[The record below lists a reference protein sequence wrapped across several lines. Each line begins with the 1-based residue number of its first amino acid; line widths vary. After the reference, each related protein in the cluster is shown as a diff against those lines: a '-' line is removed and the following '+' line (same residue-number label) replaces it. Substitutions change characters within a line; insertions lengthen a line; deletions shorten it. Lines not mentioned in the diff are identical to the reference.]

1 MKLKKYTLKGEPTTI
16 TVSDELFKADVR
28 PELVTQA
35 VHVYRSNQR
44 QGSASTLRRGEVR
57 ATTAKMYRQKGTG
70 NARHGAKTA
79 PIFVGGGVAHGPT
92 GFENW
97 KKTLPTKMARKA
109 TVYALSMQA
118 DKKAVAVVSGLEK
131 IDAKAKAAQEFISSL
146 ADTAQKN
153 TLVIID
159 ESHDNVVRAFSNVAN
174 VILTRADRVNAYE
187 VAQADSI
194 LVMEPALEKLSAR
207 LLNTKKDKAAE

>member
-1 MKLKKYTLKGEPTTI
+1 MKLKKYTLTGEPTTI

-35 VHVYRSNQR
+35 VYVYRSNQR

-57 ATTAKMYRQKGTG
+57 ATTAKVYRQKGTG
-70 NARHGAKTA
+70 NARHGARTA
-79 PIFVGGGVAHGPT
+79 PLFVGGGVAHGPT

-97 KKTLPTKMARKA
+97 KKSLPTKMARKA

-118 DKKAVAVVSGLEK
+118 EKKSVAVVSGLEK
-131 IDAKAKAAQEFISSL
+131 IDAKSKSALEFISSV
-146 ADTAQKN
+146 ADANKRSI
-153 TLVIID
+153 LMIID
-159 ESHDNVVRAFSNVAN
+159 ESHDNVIRAFSNIPN
-174 VILTRADRVNAYE
+174 VQLTRADRVNAYE
-187 VAQADSI
+187 VARVDTI

-207 LLNTKKDKAAE
+207 LLTTKKDKAEA